1 MMLASNGGI
10 LAPIA
15 KILGY
20 VIQVIY
26 NVLEVFGIQ
35 NIGLC
40 IILFT
45 IVIRLIMFPLTL
57 NQQRFT
63 KINQLMQPEISK
75 IQKKYRN
82 KRDNASMLKQQEEI
96 NAIYDK
102 YGASPTAG
110 CLPLL
115 IQMPILLALYNVI
128 MDVPTYIPRV
138 YEAYKPIA
146 QALMSENGFVKTL
159 QSIGETVNLS
169 SRYTLSDNPV
179 LDDVISYLAHMPN
192 NAWDLI
198 SDKLPGAADVVAS
211 HVEGLIHMNDFVLGI
226 NITQAPGFR
235 LSIYL
240 LIPILAAGA
249 QFITAKVSLGKMDDD
264 NPAASTSRTMMMT
277 MPLVSF
283 FMCITLPAA
292 IGIYWATSS
301 IIQIIQQGA
310 IDFYYDHT
318 DMDKIIEKQRK
329 KVAKKKAKR
338 KGKPTLQ
345 ERMMGMDQAQG
356 QSTSGAHNSNSKV
369 KSAANI
375 NTKNEQVRGDSL
387 QNRSCYSERT
397 ALPHFGSGLRF
408 GGGQNLW

>member
-264 NPAASTSRTMMMT
+264 NPAASTS
-277 MPLVSF
+277 
-283 FMCITLPAA
+283 
-292 IGIYWATSS
+292 TSS
-301 IIQIIQQGA
+301 GRRHISDTGS
-310 IDFYYDHT
+310 
-318 DMDKIIEKQRK
+318 KIHRPRRRSSRPPIR
-329 KVAKKKAKR
+329 
-338 KGKPTLQ
+338 
-345 ERMMGMDQAQG
+345 
-356 QSTSGAHNSNSKV
+356 
-369 KSAANI
+369 SANP
-375 NTKNEQVRGDSL
+375 R
-387 QNRSCYSERT
+387 R
-397 ALPHFGSGLRF
+397 
-408 GGGQNLW
+408 

>member
-1 MMLASNGGI
+1 MLLATSGGI
-10 LAPIA
+10 LGPIA

-20 VIQVIY
+20 VIELIY
-26 NVLEVFGIQ
+26 NILEVFGIQ

-63 KINQLMQPEISK
+63 KVNQLMQPELMK

-82 KRDNASMLKQQEEI
+82 KRDNASMLKQQQET
-96 NAIYDK
+96 NAVYEK
-102 YGASPTAG
+102 YGANPTAG

-115 IQMPILLALYNVI
+115 IQMPILLALYRVI

-146 QALMSENGFVKTL
+146 QALMSEGGFAKAL
-159 QSIGETVNLS
+159 QSVGSAVKLT
-169 SRYTLSDNPV
+169 SRYTLSDKPV
-179 LDDVISYLAHMPN
+179 LDDVVSYLSHMPN
-192 NAWDLI
+192 EAWDMI
-198 SDKLPGAADVVAS
+198 AKKVPGAADVIAVHADK
-211 HVEGLIHMNDFVLGI
+211 LIHMNDFIFGI
-226 NITQAPGFR
+226 NITQAPGFK

-301 IIQIIQQGA
+301 IIQIIQQAA

-329 KVAKKKAKR
+329 KAAKKKAKR
-338 KGKPTLQ
+338 QGKPTLQ
-345 ERMMGMDQAQG
+345 ERMMGMDQTAAQG
-356 QSTSGAHNSNSKV
+356 QNNNRSVNSNSKV
-369 KSAANI
+369 KSAASI
-375 NTKNEQVRGDSL
+375 NTKNVSNSQQTKKGGSIASKANIVKGLDDKRGK
-387 QNRSCYSERT
+387 
-397 ALPHFGSGLRF
+397 
-408 GGGQNLW
+408 

>member
-345 ERMMGMDQAQG
+345 ERMMGMDQTQG

-375 NTKNEQVRGDSL
+375 NTKNVDLAQTRKKSGSIASKANIVKELDDRRGK
-387 QNRSCYSERT
+387 
-397 ALPHFGSGLRF
+397 
-408 GGGQNLW
+408 

>member
-96 NAIYDK
+96 NAIHDK

-345 ERMMGMDQAQG
+345 ERMMGMDQTQG

-375 NTKNEQVRGDSL
+375 NTKNVDLAQTRKKGGSIASKANIVKELDDRRGK
-387 QNRSCYSERT
+387 
-397 ALPHFGSGLRF
+397 
-408 GGGQNLW
+408 

>member
-169 SRYTLSDNPV
+169 SRYILSDNPV

-345 ERMMGMDQAQG
+345 ERMMGMDQTQG

-375 NTKNEQVRGDSL
+375 NTKNVDLAQTRKNGGSIASKANIVKELDDRRGK
-387 QNRSCYSERT
+387 
-397 ALPHFGSGLRF
+397 
-408 GGGQNLW
+408 

>member
-1 MMLASNGGI
+1 MLLATSGGI
-10 LAPIA
+10 LGPIA

-20 VIQVIY
+20 VIELIY
-26 NVLEVFGIQ
+26 NILEVFGIQ

-63 KINQLMQPEISK
+63 KVNQLMQPELMK

-82 KRDNASMLKQQEEI
+82 KRDNASMLKQQQET
-96 NAIYDK
+96 NAVYEK
-102 YGASPTAG
+102 YGANPTAG

-115 IQMPILLALYNVI
+115 IQMPILLALYRVI

-138 YEAYKPIA
+138 YQAYKPIA
-146 QALMSENGFVKTL
+146 QALMSESGFAKAL
-159 QSIGETVNLS
+159 QSVGNAVKLT
-169 SRYTLSDNPV
+169 SRYTLSDKPV
-179 LDDVISYLAHMPN
+179 LDDVVSYLSHMPN
-192 NAWDLI
+192 EAWDMI
-198 SDKLPGAADVVAS
+198 AKKIPGAADVIAT
-211 HVEGLIHMNDFVLGI
+211 HADKLIHMNDFIFGI

-301 IIQIIQQGA
+301 IIQIIQQAA

-338 KGKPTLQ
+338 QGKPTLQ
-345 ERMMGMDQAQG
+345 ERIMGMDQTAAQG
-356 QSTSGAHNSNSKV
+356 QNNSGSTNSNSKV

-375 NTKNEQVRGDSL
+375 NTKNVGNSQQTKKGGSIASKANIVKGLDDKRGK
-387 QNRSCYSERT
+387 
-397 ALPHFGSGLRF
+397 
-408 GGGQNLW
+408 

>member
-169 SRYTLSDNPV
+169 SRYILSDNPV

-192 NAWDLI
+192 NA
-198 SDKLPGAADVVAS
+198 
-211 HVEGLIHMNDFVLGI
+211 
-226 NITQAPGFR
+226 
-235 LSIYL
+235 
-240 LIPILAAGA
+240 
-249 QFITAKVSLGKMDDD
+249 
-264 NPAASTSRTMMMT
+264 
-277 MPLVSF
+277 
-283 FMCITLPAA
+283 
-292 IGIYWATSS
+292 
-301 IIQIIQQGA
+301 
-310 IDFYYDHT
+310 
-318 DMDKIIEKQRK
+318 
-329 KVAKKKAKR
+329 
-338 KGKPTLQ
+338 
-345 ERMMGMDQAQG
+345 
-356 QSTSGAHNSNSKV
+356 
-369 KSAANI
+369 
-375 NTKNEQVRGDSL
+375 
-387 QNRSCYSERT
+387 
-397 ALPHFGSGLRF
+397 
-408 GGGQNLW
+408 